1 MNNKK
6 YWKSAI
12 VLSLTVHFG
21 IIAVSYSA
29 INKNM
34 PINERK
40 EIKEIKITVKEVVK
54 NTSSGGTGKGMYGKE
69 EKNLIPPPYIKNL
82 IGKLL
87 VNNDKNISL
96 SKAQV
101 FEKDIN
107 GIVIYDKLDNATLKR
122 NPSYMSY
129 YNGLRSK
136 LYEIS
141 RKSYNGKAIGEVSL
155 SFVLLRDGTLE
166 YVKGEGANQQLI
178 DLAIRIVKESAPFV
192 SFPDDLKG
200 QSCQFGISILFKNN

>member
-1 MNNKK
+1 MKNKN
-6 YWKSAI
+6 YWNFAI
-12 VLSLTVHFG
+12 TISLAVHLG
-21 IIAVSYSA
+21 VITMSYSA
-29 INKNM
+29 ITKNI
-34 PINERK
+34 PISDKK

-54 NTSSGGTGKGMYGKE
+54 NGVSSTIGKGVHDND
-69 EKNLIPPPYIKNL
+69 EKKFPPPPYIKNL

-96 SKAQV
+96 SKAQI

-107 GIVIYDKLDNATLKR
+107 GIVIYDKLDNAALKR

-136 LYEIS
+136 LYESS
-141 RKSYNGKAIGEVSL
+141 RKSYKGKSIGEVSL

-166 YVKGEGANQQLI
+166 RVKGEGANQQLI
-178 DLAIRIVKESAPFV
+178 DLAIRIVKESAPFT
-192 SFPDDLKG
+192 SFPEDLKG